1 MRDIGRG
8 YLALCSYNCREA
20 INILSQLPS
29 HHYNTGWVLGQVGRA
44 HFELAEYMQVSQGCL
59 NQMTS
64 VMTSSLVSRGG
75 LGGLSDHCGG
85 WGGASECHA
94 HPLRSDLCHLR
105 FNLNPSTTRDVSILT
120 IQCLRLLV
128 YSERSLL
135 NSDVF
140 CALSEP
146 EIHAQCIS

>member
-1 MRDIGRG
+1 MFHSDGLMTLMRDIGRG

-64 VMTSSLVSRGG
+64 IMKSSLVSREV
-75 LGGLSDHCGG
+75 
-85 WGGASECHA
+85 WGASECHA
-94 HPLRSDLCHLR
+94 HLC
-105 FNLNPSTTRDVSILT
+105 V
-120 IQCLRLLV
+120 V
-128 YSERSLL
+128 
-135 NSDVF
+135 
-140 CALSEP
+140 LS
-146 EIHAQCIS
+146 QR